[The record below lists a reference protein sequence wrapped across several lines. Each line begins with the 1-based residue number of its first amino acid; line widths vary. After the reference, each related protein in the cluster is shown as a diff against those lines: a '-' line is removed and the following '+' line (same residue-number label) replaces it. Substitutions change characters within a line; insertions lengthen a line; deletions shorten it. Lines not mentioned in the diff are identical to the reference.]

1 MISEDFS
8 DNQGCVGTYSTY
20 FLPSFELALRVFCIL
35 EVSFIFGV
43 LEKIQ
48 EYGRPCAGES
58 VVMGDDE
65 GV

>member
-1 MISEDFS
+1 M
-8 DNQGCVGTYSTY
+8 
-20 FLPSFELALRVFCIL
+20 RVFGIL
-35 EVSFIFGV
+35 EVLFMFGV

-48 EYGRPCAGES
+48 EYGRPCVGES